1 MHSTQESKKMENLS
15 IVNPLVLDTLEKL
28 VGRKKKT
35 VKISFESDLQQI
47 YSTVTS
53 HSIQAG
59 EVLIKNLL
67 DFGRSIELILD
78 SYFPIVAEKL
88 GDHWVSDKLTFAE
101 VTLALANL
109 QLLNARFEPFYLSAL
124 HPTQKGGRVL
134 VIVPKGENHTLGP
147 ISVTR
152 KFRSLGTH
160 SILALDYQMIE
171 LEKVLLENT
180 FDLIGISAGNNFM
193 TQKINGLVDFF
204 KTRVEK
210 VTPVVLGG
218 NLVNTYKKT
227 NETLKVDL
235 ISKDPEFALDEMGIE
250 HLKQN

>member
-1 MHSTQESKKMENLS
+1 MHSTQESKKLENLS

-28 VGRKKKT
+28 ITRKKKT
-35 VKISFESDLQQI
+35 VKISFESDLKQI

-134 VIVPKGENHTLGP
+134 VVVPKGENHTFGP

-152 KFRSLGTH
+152 KFRSMGTQ
-160 SILALDYQMIE
+160 SILALDYQTIE
-171 LEKVLLENT
+171 LEKVLLENK
-180 FDLIGISAGNNFM
+180 FDLIGISSGNNFM

-235 ISKDPEFALDEMGIE
+235 ISKDPEFTLDEMGIE

>member
-28 VGRKKKT
+28 ISRKKKT

-134 VIVPKGENHTLGP
+134 VVVPKGENHTFGP

-152 KFRSLGTH
+152 KFRSMGTQ
-160 SILALDYQMIE
+160 SILALDYQTIE

-180 FDLIGISAGNNFM
+180 FDLIGISSGNNFM
-193 TQKINGLVDFF
+193 TEKINGLVDFF